1 VACWAQGCQ
10 TDSPA
15 PADDSFARQVSAEV
29 AASHERYRVAAQSF
43 IDAIARG
50 DTAAAY
56 EKLAP
61 SYTNMVSAES
71 FAARIVK
78 NRNFSQP
85 LAVKVFGT
93 SSTAGTT
100 RARCVL
106 GDLGLTE
113 IVFAERQ
120 DGPRISALSIAGAP
134 ALPPPE

>member
-1 VACWAQGCQ
+1 MKISSRVPYSRWAVRPPSAMPGASRQPRAAWSLVLVACWAPGCQ

-15 PADDSFARQVSAEV
+15 PADDSFARQVTAEV
-29 AASHERYRVAAQSF
+29 EASHERYRVAAQSF

-78 NRNFSQP
+78 IE
-85 LAVKVFGT
+85 T
-93 SSTAGTT
+93 SRS
-100 RARCVL
+100 RSR
-106 GDLGLTE
+106 
-113 IVFAERQ
+113 
-120 DGPRISALSIAGAP
+120 
-134 ALPPPE
+134 